1 VLKNINYAIRFILIE
16 VKCGIINNIRNRR
29 TLRNAH
35 FIVALVKKKGRK
47 KKREGKKR
55 EGKKERKRDQKK
67 VIGCIRLYKREE
79 CYIVSKLSQ
88 NRFRV
93 YRSLFITAILRVR

>member
-1 VLKNINYAIRFILIE
+1 MLKNINYAIRFILIE
-16 VKCGIINNIRNRR
+16 VKCGIIDNIRNRR

-47 KKREGKKR
+47 KKR